1 MQHTLVLRTAKHMRV
16 IGLLEDSICQ
26 RTEQQQTAGAQHPDM
41 DAPAGSA
48 LSSTEMYSVLKCNL
62 WETKM
67 CSTVL

>member
-26 RTEQQQTAGAQHPDM
+26 GTEQQQTAGAQHPDM

-48 LSSTEMYSVLKCNL
+48 LCSTDMYSV
-62 WETKM
+62 
-67 CSTVL
+67 